1 MDKLPDTDIL
11 QGKIII
17 CTYPKKDPDDF
28 FEIISQ
34 LGAEVYYLPMIEVSP
49 SLFQLQKE
57 IGSYH
62 WLVFT
67 SKNGVSAF
75 LQEQKPTNS
84 NKMAALGEITAA
96 ELLKNGY
103 VADFVGSG
111 KSGADFAE
119 ELSGTIPPGNSV
131 LLVLGNLAPDT
142 LQRKLSANH
151 PVDRVN
157 VYQTIEPEN
166 IDENLLKQ
174 IEDDAYDLLIVSSP
188 SAIKNLYA
196 TLKRNKTGLR
206 LISIGKTT
214 TTAMSELGLNP
225 LVTAAESSYKA
236 LAEATISYFK
246 KDLKNNTL

>member
-17 CTYPKKDPDDF
+17 CTYPKRDTDDF
-28 FEIISQ
+28 FEIVSQ
-34 LGAEVYYLPMIEVSP
+34 LGAEVHYLPMIEVSP
-49 SLFQLQKE
+49 FLFQLPKE
-57 IGSYH
+57 IGFYQ

-75 LQEQKPTNS
+75 LQEQKPTAS
-84 NKMAALGEITAA
+84 NKLAALGEMTAA
-96 ELLKNGY
+96 ELLKNSC

-119 ELSGTIPPGNSV
+119 ELSGTIPPGESV

-142 LQRKLSANH
+142 LQHKLSANH
-151 PVDRVN
+151 PVDRVD
-157 VYQTIEPEN
+157 VYQTSVPES
-166 IDENLLKQ
+166 IDQNLLKR

-196 TLKRNKTGLR
+196 TLQRNKSGLR

-214 TTAMSELGLNP
+214 TAAMRELGLEP
-225 LVTAAESSYKA
+225 LATAHETSYKA
-236 LAEATISYFK
+236 LAEITIDYFRNH
-246 KDLKNNTL
+246 KNIEP